1 MRKKWIVLALLMG
14 VVVGG
19 YVLLRP
25 QRPLWTEPIP
35 ACHELI
41 GFAEDGAS
49 LIVSDGMQEN
59 HAVEAKPS
67 LVYFD
72 LQSGRE
78 LKRVLLTLPV
88 KTFFNRF
95 CLSPDGKT
103 LMAMTSSANEA
114 DSHACSGP
122 TVLCSFDVATGR
134 RLYHLPDFE
143 VMHEAPFSVD
153 RKWFV
158 YTKSL
163 GDRSAFSTDFKNLK
177 DVINIVSTDDFRVKH
192 SIPYDPTTRTF
203 HEFCFFE
210 DETKLAILYT
220 KWPGKTMM
228 QLMKESPKKLEKLQ
242 QVLEVFDLTTGKMIN
257 TFNMPTTQRWNKV
270 VKALKGQV

>member
-1 MRKKWIVLALLMG
+1 
-14 VVVGG
+14 
-19 YVLLRP
+19 
-25 QRPLWTEPIP
+25 
-35 ACHELI
+35 
-41 GFAEDGAS
+41 
-49 LIVSDGMQEN
+49 
-59 HAVEAKPS
+59 
-67 LVYFD
+67 
-72 LQSGRE
+72 
-78 LKRVLLTLPV
+78 
-88 KTFFNRF
+88 
-95 CLSPDGKT
+95 
-103 LMAMTSSANEA
+103 
-114 DSHACSGP
+114 
-122 TVLCSFDVATGR
+122 
-134 RLYHLPDFE
+134 